1 MHAGKIP
8 ELMSGPAERPV
19 RVLFICHYNR
29 KRSATAERVFAK
41 DPSLDVRSAGTS
53 DEAMVQV
60 NERMLD
66 WADIV
71 FVMEDDQ
78 REWLARTFPGHRRL
92 AETITLDI
100 KDEYPF
106 VDPELVTLLTERVTP
121 YLTAYHSLKL
131 GSPQT

>member
-1 MHAGKIP
+1 
-8 ELMSGPAERPV
+8 MSGPTERPV
-19 RVLFICHYNR
+19 RVLFICYYNR

-41 DPSLDVRSAGTS
+41 DRSLDVRSAGTS
-53 DEAMVQV
+53 AEALVQV

-78 REWLARTFPGHRRL
+78 REWLARRFPSHPRL

-100 KDEYPF
+100 KDEYHF
-106 VDPELVTLLTERVTP
+106 LDPELVTLLTERVTP
-121 YLTAYHSLKL
+121 YLDRLRAHS
-131 GSPQT
+131 S